1 MLLALTLPR
10 GVNDRTE
17 SADAVITSIAKGSV
31 ADAHLVKK
39 GDRDYGALPV
49 GDGQWVTSASAVT
62 DDDPVE
68 VRTARTGSTL
78 TASVVAIDERLGI
91 AIIRADLS
99 TEMVVSD
106 ANILRSLPGVIVP
119 EPGMRVVHPHDGSEV
134 NCHPSLTLNSRPDD
148 DAAPV
153 SVDEPIIGAA
163 MVTDAWGTPL
173 GIVVDR
179 PAGHLMISGA
189 AIETFVAANTDTV
202 VAAGSQA
209 GLP

>member
-1 MLLALTLPR
+1 
-10 GVNDRTE
+10 
-17 SADAVITSIAKGSV
+17 
-31 ADAHLVKK
+31 
-39 GDRDYGALPV
+39 
-49 GDGQWVTSASAVT
+49 
-62 DDDPVE
+62 
-68 VRTARTGSTL
+68 
-78 TASVVAIDERLGI
+78 
-91 AIIRADLS
+91 
-99 TEMVVSD
+99 
-106 ANILRSLPGVIVP
+106 
-119 EPGMRVVHPHDGSEV
+119 MRVVHPHDGSEV